1 MSETKK
7 VKKSLFEN
15 LRCEEIGEILQFI
28 SYPSDIFSLIGTNKR
43 FHQFF
48 CSEEFYRVSCESVYS
63 KCPHII
69 FKVRSSG
76 KIVRNYFT
84 HISLNWKDAE
94 VISECK
100 RLEHLDIGITDV
112 ITNNVELPETVESL
126 KLFQFRN
133 DFGTSVLIEN
143 RINIHDTNL
152 TKLDFTGSFTN
163 VSRLDFKLPKNLKEL
178 NFSNANISDY
188 LLHSIPETIE
198 ILKMGRVRIDSPHIE
213 TLFDILNTLKKL
225 KHLELTG
232 YQFDADQIKYL
243 SDKLPKCLTTL
254 DLSMNN
260 IGPDGIKHLSD
271 KLPKCLTT
279 LNLNSNNIGPAGI
292 KYLSDK
298 LPKCLTTLNLRNN
311 NIDDNVAKYLIDKLP
326 EGLKYLDLGFNDL
339 KYFGDKWPRGLI
351 TLELSNNNIR
361 LDKENN
367 IKLLSKLR
375 SLNLSDNRIG
385 NDGVKYLILPEGL
398 KTLDL
403 SGNHIED
410 NGVKDLILPEG
421 LKTLDLNYNHISY
434 KIMSLKLPESLTE
447 LNIRYTHIYT
457 LDHFILPQGLLYLDL
472 NGNNIGLSKLD
483 DFKLPESLI
492 TLNLSHN
499 SIGDGF
505 VYYLKLPQSL
515 TTLDL
520 SHNSIG
526 DDGANDLKIPESLR
540 HLDLSFNNL
549 FWPATILKLPLGLK
563 SLNLRYNDFYIR
575 TKETLLREKFPYVKF
590 TF

>member
-232 YQFDADQIKYL
+232 YQFDADQ
-243 SDKLPKCLTTL
+243 
-254 DLSMNN
+254 
-260 IGPDGIKHLSD
+260 
-271 KLPKCLTT
+271 
-279 LNLNSNNIGPAGI
+279 I